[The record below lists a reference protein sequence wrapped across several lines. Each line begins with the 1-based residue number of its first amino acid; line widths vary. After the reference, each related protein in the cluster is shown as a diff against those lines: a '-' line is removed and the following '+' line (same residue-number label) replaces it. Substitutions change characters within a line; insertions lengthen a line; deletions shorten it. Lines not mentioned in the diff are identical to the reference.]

1 MNILDTYDDFNFT
14 IILLFLYIFLITFI
28 VIIIN
33 NRKKRIINEPQFES
47 NKYNSNSNSNN
58 NTNNIQNQEC
68 IGNSSLIDNIMQMFT
83 CPT

>member
-14 IILLFLYIFLITFI
+14 IILLFLYIFLIAFI